1 MKGLDAQPE
10 LERESSNGE
19 RVSRLRILL
28 LGSDCDPERVSISYV
43 TYCHAAALAELHD
56 VTLVLR
62 EPHENS
68 VRRAKA
74 PFSAIEVVRMP
85 WLERIYEWSLRRIF
99 KSNFTSQALTAFG
112 YPFSL
117 AFEWRAWRQLRRR
130 IFAGEFDVVLR
141 VLPMT
146 AVIPSPFA
154 FFLRKGPI
162 PFVIGPINGGL
173 PYVPGFSQA
182 DNEKQWVSG
191 LRGLYRFLPFARS
204 TYGKAAAIIA
214 ASSQTYAE
222 FARYR
227 DKLFFVPEP
236 GISRSLCSDDSRSAK
251 PGAEFELI
259 FVGGLIPCKAC
270 DLALRAAAPLLRSGM
285 ARFTVLGD
293 GPERNR
299 LEQLAKSLEI
309 EKAVSFCGWVSHE
322 EALRQLRFAD
332 VMVFPSVRDFGAGV
346 VFEALATGA
355 VPVVAD
361 FGGPGDIVHPDVGYK
376 VPLTNENDFVAKMES
391 ILIELAQN
399 RDHLEQLRRQGMAY
413 ARERLTWEAKA
424 QDTSRVLQWVVRRG
438 PKPEFLPPK
447 ALAAGIVS
455 SQTRPFSVCREP
467 GVKA

>member
-1 MKGLDAQPE
+1 
-10 LERESSNGE
+10 
-19 RVSRLRILL
+19 LL

-43 TYCHAAALAELHD
+43 TYCHAAALAQLHD

-74 PFSAIEVVRMP
+74 PFKAIEVVRMP
-85 WLERIYEWSLRRIF
+85 SLERIYDWSLRKIF
-99 KSNFTSQALTAFG
+99 RSNFTSQALTAFG

-117 AFEWRAWRQLRRR
+117 AFEWHAWRQLRRR

-141 VLPMT
+141 ILPMT

-173 PYVPGFSQA
+173 PYVQGFSQA
-182 DNEKQWVSG
+182 KNEKQWISG
-191 LRGLYRFLPFARS
+191 LRGLYRYVPFART
-204 TYGKAAAIIA
+204 TYQSAAAIIA

-236 GISRSLCSDDSRSAK
+236 GISRALCSGDSRTAA

-270 DLALRAAAPLLRSGM
+270 DLALRAAAPLLRGDK
-285 ARFTVLGD
+285 ARFTILGD
-293 GPERNR
+293 GPERGR
-299 LEQLAKSLEI
+299 LGQLVKSLGI
-309 EKAVSFCGWVSHE
+309 EKAVSFCGWVSHD
-322 EALRQLRFAD
+322 EALRRLRSAD

-361 FGGPGDIVHPDVGYK
+361 FGGPGDIVHAGVGYK
-376 VPLTNENDFVAKMES
+376 VPLTNESDFVAKMEN
-391 ILIELAQN
+391 ILTELARN

-413 ARERLTWEAKA
+413 ASERLTWEAKA
-424 QDTSRVLQWVVRRG
+424 EDTTQILHWVLGRGDKPDLLPAKALASDGTRQSTSRVPRQS
-438 PKPEFLPPK
+438 
-447 ALAAGIVS
+447 AAS
-455 SQTRPFSVCREP
+455 M
-467 GVKA
+467 